1 LLYILLNTLILVK
14 TILSHNSSIISA
26 SVAAPNLVGA
36 VIVIFWSYL
45 ADTRQVRPSTAI
57 TLYYIA
63 SILLNITF
71 LWSLKTIPDSR
82 NESITYIAL
91 ICSQI
96 ILCTLENRSKENY
109 FVDGNDWTSPESTKG
124 ILNRTFFWWMKDL
137 FIKAA
142 SGRIAS
148 KDMFNLSP
156 EMQSSSLSTR
166 IIQMWVKRC

>member
-1 LLYILLNTLILVK
+1 VK
-14 TILSHNSSIISA
+14 SSSHNSSMISA
-26 SVAAPNLVGA
+26 SLAALNLAGA

-45 ADTRQVRPSTAI
+45 ADVRQVRPSTTI

-71 LWSLKTIPDSR
+71 LWSLKTIQDFWK
-82 NESITYIAL
+82 ESTTYIAL
-91 ICSQI
+91 ICSQV

-109 FVDGNDWTSPESTKG
+109 FVNGHDWIPPESTKG

-142 SGRIAS
+142 NGRITS

-166 IIQMWVKRC
+166 IIQSWGKRR